1 MPPTKSSTENISQEN
16 TKEEQ
21 ENELKENN
29 NNTNNKSSSLD
40 ALYAAAR
47 EEFDLDLSP
56 TESAIKTLKEGREIQ
71 KLNVV
76 RNLGELFENEPKET
90 IEKIIPLIQEILN
103 IEPSNL
109 DMHCEAAIV
118 YKNCIKDRKLR
129 IKCPELPEILLNATL
144 ENIEIQ
150 KENVTAAAWLESLVD
165 ISEAVSQ
172 RSVISVIVPLAI
184 SQSDSSRR
192 VQRRI
197 ISTRLIEKL
206 AALVPKEILQREL
219 CPCVQ
224 MLCRDPSTSVRTSIA
239 QRLVFIAQALNN
251 SADSSSLLLP
261 CIIELCKDEDP
272 AVREATLGTLDDCL
286 PHFSKESKKSI
297 LSPLLHK
304 CAEQAL
310 IMRDS
315 SLPLIA
321 KHLGVWLQSMKEIIS
336 GPSEMRWWLDVY
348 TRILDFGNNFNNNQ
362 QQNSKNKSLST
373 NNTNTFSTNGC
384 IHNNAGSAA
393 SYEHLRTCCRRMC
406 AYNFPCI
413 VSVFGQDQQ
422 LFCQKLLPI
431 LERFCRDPDEE
442 VRSTVA
448 SGFHEV
454 LAQRNCFFEGASTT
468 NLKSKQNEQQ
478 PQLLN
483 SFVELLSS
491 SNGSSE
497 VVQHLTGNLEKI
509 LPFLFKE
516 INSNENKKN
525 TEKLQTK
532 LNQLIINCNSL
543 LRGTGFWRAHESY
556 LNSIASL
563 KNLLSIREIKQNF
576 VPLLKQEVLN
586 AKALPC
592 RVAAANS
599 LLLLMRQLPL
609 SSDRLD
615 IVKFFTEGL
624 GQHLSCYRRRILL
637 DIVPTLLH
645 NFSREFFVEQFLP
658 AILKLSL
665 DPISNIR
672 LQLCRTLSTIRRY
685 LVFPKDDECLSSLER
700 TVRDLLASEQNPLS
714 RQLIQ
719 QFACELSR
727 TESDKKECRANR
739 TKLAE
744 EKKLWTEVEE
754 KEEKEEEKKVEVKEE
769 IKIKEINKVK
779 EEFKEEEKI
788 KEIPKKVLIKKKK
801 QRERETGS
809 PESGI
814 FIDEEEENKQKNK
827 EEGNGLLRS
836 ATTTNVPVLDP
847 PSKHTSAQIPHSLS
861 SDTIAQLAAY
871 KSTSKQPSSPSI
883 PPPVPPKP
891 NRCPPPPTELS
902 LPPPTSS
909 SSVGTGG
916 WRRNFPSSSY
926 SSPTFSVNSSS
937 PKMAII
943 RPQPQVTVV
952 QRACSPM
959 PSGDRKTNYS
969 SMIGLERGNS
979 RDNSAVRENNVGGTY
994 SRNSRLPLS
1003 TARYRSNTP
1012 TTTPNTQVQHLAN
1025 KFMGSGGDGT
1035 EPVTDSLRLNK
1046 YKPRNSVSTYS
1057 SSSSSNSS
1065 PKINTKI
1072 QTMSRS
1078 ASALPPPSTTRNRRS
1093 VSPGINILNQNS
1105 LQTSASYSSISAAA
1119 ACQNSGNGVRIIQQ
1133 QQTQRRPYGLMRVQS
1148 TSSAVER
1155 KPAQIRCQVISMN

>member
-1 MPPTKSSTENISQEN
+1 MSTKSSNENNSKEN
-16 TKEEQ
+16 NKEEEENKKEQ
-21 ENELKENN
+21 KNELKENN
-29 NNTNNKSSSLD
+29 NKSTSLD

-71 KLNVV
+71 KLNVI

-90 IEKIIPLIQEILN
+90 IEKIIPLLQEILN

-118 YKNCIKDRKLR
+118 FKNCIKDRKLR
-129 IKCPELPEILLNATL
+129 PKCPELPEILLNVTL

-172 RSVISVIVPLAI
+172 QSVISIIVPLAI

-251 SADSSSLLLP
+251 SADSSALLLP

-297 LSPLLHK
+297 LSPLLRK
-304 CAEQAL
+304 CAEQSL
-310 IMRDS
+310 IMRDA

-336 GPSEMRWWLDVY
+336 GPSEMRWWLDLY
-348 TRILDFGNNFNNNQ
+348 IRILDFGNYSNNQQ
-362 QQNSKNKSLST
+362 QQNSKNKSAALSSNT
-373 NNTNTFSTNGC
+373 NNTFATNGC

-422 LFCQKLLPI
+422 LFCSKLLPI

-454 LAQRNCFFEGASTT
+454 LAQRSAFFEGAST

-483 SFVELLSS
+483 PFVELLSS
-491 SNGSSE
+491 SSGSSE
-497 VVQHLTGNLEKI
+497 VIQHLTGNLEKI
-509 LPFLFKE
+509 LPVLYKE
-516 INSNENKKN
+516 INFNGNKKN
-525 TEKLQTK
+525 AEKLQTK
-532 LNQLIINCNSL
+532 LNQLIISCNSL
-543 LRGTGFWRAHESY
+543 LRGTGFWRAHEAY

-563 KNLLSIREIKQNF
+563 KNILCSREIKQNF

-592 RVAAANS
+592 RIAAANS

-609 SSDRLD
+609 ASDRLD
-615 IVKFFTEGL
+615 IVKFFTERL
-624 GQHLSCYRRRILL
+624 GQHLSCYRRRLLL

-672 LQLCRTLSTIRRY
+672 LQLCRTLPTIRRY
-685 LVFPKDDECLSSLER
+685 LVFPKDDDCLSSLER
-700 TVRDLLASEQNPLS
+700 IVRDLLASEQNLLS

-739 TKLAE
+739 TKLTE

-754 KEEKEEEKKVEVKEE
+754 NEEEKKVEVKEE
-769 IKIKEINKVK
+769 IKIEENKIKENVEEKPK
-779 EEFKEEEKI
+779 EEKP
-788 KEIPKKVLIKKKK
+788 KEIPKKPLIKKKK

-814 FIDEEEENKQKNK
+814 FIDEEEENKQQNK
-827 EEGNGLLRS
+827 EELIRS
-836 ATTTNVPVLDP
+836 ATTTNVPVHVLQP

-871 KSTSKQPSSPSI
+871 EATSTKPSSSSSI

-891 NRCPPPPTELS
+891 NRRPPPPSES
-902 LPPPTSS
+902 LPPPTASS
-909 SSVGTGG
+909 SIGTAG

-926 SSPTFSVNSSS
+926 SSQNFSVNSST
-937 PKMAII
+937 PKMAIT

-959 PSGDRKTNYS
+959 PSCDRKNSYS
-969 SMIGLERGNS
+969 SMIGLERGSSRENS
-979 RDNSAVRENNVGGTY
+979 VVRENSVGT
-994 SRNSRLPLS
+994 STRNSRLPLS
-1003 TARYRSNTP
+1003 TARYRSNTS

-1025 KFMGSGGDGT
+1025 KFMISSGDGT

-1046 YKPRNSVSTYS
+1046 YKPRNSVTSYS
-1057 SSSSSNSS
+1057 SPSKSS
-1065 PKINTKI
+1065 PKINTRVGQV

-1078 ASALPPPSTTRNRRS
+1078 ASALPPPSSTRNRRS
-1093 VSPGINILNQNS
+1093 VSPGINIIGQNS

-1119 ACQNSGNGVRIIQQ
+1119 NSGNGFNRIIQQQ
-1133 QQTQRRPYGLMRVQS
+1133 QQTQRRPYGLLRVQS

>member
-16 TKEEQ
+16 NKEEQ

-76 RNLGELFENEPKET
+76 RNLGELFENEPNET

-172 RSVISVIVPLAI
+172 RSVISVIVPLAVA
-184 SQSDSSRR
+184 QSDSSRR

-206 AALVPKEILQREL
+206 AALVPKEI
-219 CPCVQ
+219 
-224 MLCRDPSTSVRTSIA
+224 
-239 QRLVFIAQALNN
+239 N

-336 GPSEMRWWLDVY
+336 GPSEMH
-348 TRILDFGNNFNNNQ
+348 
-362 QQNSKNKSLST
+362 SKNKPLST

-393 SYEHLRTCCRRMC
+393 SFEHLRTCCRRMC

-454 LAQRNCFFEGASTT
+454 LAQRNCFFEGASTE

-497 VVQHLTGNLEKI
+497 
-509 LPFLFKE
+509 
-516 INSNENKKN
+516 

-599 LLLLMRQLPL
+599 LLLLMRQLPI

-615 IVKFFTEGL
+615 IVKFFIEGL
-624 GQHLSCYRRRILL
+624 GQHLSCYRRRLLL

-754 KEEKEEEKKVEVKEE
+754 KEEKEEEKKVEVKDE

-836 ATTTNVPVLDP
+836 ATTTNVPVHVLDP

-871 KSTSKQPSSPSI
+871 KSTSKPPSSSSSPSI

-979 RDNSAVRENNVGGTY
+979 RDNGAVRENSVGGTY

-1093 VSPGINILNQNS
+1093 VSPGINILSQNS